1 MTGSADDYHSRT
13 SYSRFDLGGGGL
25 DFRNQPRVFKS
36 YPGLSTV
43 PLPQVIAWPEKKLSE
58 ILRGEGRREAVVEM
72 DMDLFAKIVVLTHAL
87 TSKRRIGGAE
97 FYFRSV
103 ASAGALYPFELYAA
117 VRDVVGLP
125 DGLYHH
131 TVALHALT
139 LLRSGN
145 LMPTI
150 AKSVKLIRAQRP
162 SAVFFLTSIFFR
174 SSWKY
179 RDRAYRYNLLDT
191 GHLAENLMLALRALS
206 LEFELLYD
214 FDDRKVNAL
223 LGLDTN
229 REVCLAVAS
238 VSVEQAPE
246 IDGDP
251 PMKGAP
257 KGLASASRVAGKE
270 IDYPLIRAVHEST
283 YRIEKPQAVTPPVL
297 ESLGLSIEPG
307 EKLPAEFEWPEVM
320 NYSDAIFRRRS
331 NRNFVRTKLSAQ
343 ALVSLLDLLCVAHQ
357 EAPESRLIETGSVAV
372 GFLTGEIEDLE
383 PGFYVLDRDRRSI
396 SLVNPVPMIDT
407 MTHVCLD
414 QQWLR
419 NCSVHFLFICNLKR
433 VHKAW
438 GPRGYRHALM
448 TAGGLGQ
455 RLYVGATAMRIGCC
469 GIGAFYDGE
478 ASELLGLNSDSK
490 VLYLVAAGALRKWTL
505 NGGND

>member
-297 ESLGLSIEPG
+297 ESLG
-307 EKLPAEFEWPEVM
+307 FEWPEVM